1 MPSSLVS
8 LRLVLI
14 LLLPALLIGC
24 ATSPE
29 ESKAESTE
37 HTLADPRYGH
47 AAVADSDNIYVIG
60 GTNGEMVLSTIEI
73 IDPET
78 RETTV
83 LRDKVIPRM
92 YSTAVWD
99 GDESVYIFGGISKHS
114 KGIWTEKTVEVF
126 NTRTHEVTTTT
137 SMPVPRRISSSVLL
151 DDKIIVTG
159 GSAFSRNEDDG
170 GYHLRSTAL
179 VTALDLNTQRWSRLA
194 DLPVARDT
202 STFVYDN
209 KVCAVGGYD
218 HDVQWFAFECYNPT
232 TNAWQA
238 MTDTPKPVSAH
249 SVAVHD
255 DKVYV
260 FGDYEEPDRVMM
272 YDFSSDTWSQLDLPY
287 LPSRHNAAVVFG
299 DEIYV
304 IGGNT
309 GTTGPSLD
317 YIQVFE
323 LPGE

>member
-1 MPSSLVS
+1 MPSSLFP
-8 LRLVLI
+8 LRFVLF
-14 LLLPALLIGC
+14 LLLPALLIAC
-24 ATSPE
+24 ATSPDITQTD
-29 ESKAESTE
+29 STRY
-37 HTLADPRYGH
+37 TLAAERYGH
-47 AAVADSDNIYVIG
+47 AAVADNDNIYVIG
-60 GTNGEMVLSTIEI
+60 GANGEMTHSTIEI

-78 RETTV
+78 RETTI
-83 LRDKVIPRM
+83 LRDKVIPRT
-92 YSTAVWD
+92 YLTAVWD
-99 GDESVYIFGGISKHS
+99 GKESIYIFGGISLHS
-114 KGIWTEKTVEVF
+114 EGIWTEKTVEVF

-137 SMPVPRRISSSVLL
+137 SMPMPRRISSSVLL

-159 GSAFSRNEDDG
+159 GSAFSRNDDDG

-202 STFVYDN
+202 STFAHDN

-218 HDVQWFAFECYNPT
+218 HDIQWSAFECYDPN
-232 TNAWQA
+232 TNAWQVMPDA
-238 MTDTPKPVSAH
+238 PKPVSAH

-272 YDFSSDTWSQLDLPY
+272 YDFSNDTWSQLDLPY

-299 DEIYV
+299 DEVFV

-309 GTTGPSLD
+309 GTAGPFLD

-323 LPGE
+323 LAG